1 MTDDATT
8 PQDPEPAPADG
19 APDQAVPA
27 SEPASAPHQ
36 AVEQSQPA
44 VQPAAQGRRYSW
56 GTGRRKRAVARV
68 RVCPGNGTFRING
81 REIDDYFRSDTDRRF
96 IRQPLEVTN
105 TGSHMDVFVNVYGG
119 GTTGQAGAIVLGLAR
134 ALKAVD
140 SAHESIL
147 RDRHYLT
154 RDSRKVERK
163 KYGRRGARRSFQF
176 SKR

>member
-1 MTDDATT
+1 
-8 PQDPEPAPADG
+8 
-19 APDQAVPA
+19 
-27 SEPASAPHQ
+27 
-36 AVEQSQPA
+36 
-44 VQPAAQGRRYSW
+44 VQPPVQGRACSW

-68 RVCPGNGTFRING
+68 RVCPGNGAFRING
-81 REIDDYFRSDTDRRF
+81 REIDDYFRSETDRRF
-96 IRQPLEVTN
+96 IRQPLEATN
-105 TGSHMDVFVNVYGG
+105 TGSHIDVFVNVYGG

-134 ALKAVD
+134 ALKAAD